1 MQEYRLCQRRGCGVN
16 LLVRLAWL
24 ENTLKDCTTRLDD
37 LANVPYDCMADEGS
51 FGASVRR
58 ELSEQVEYLERQ
70 LRDVRIQIEDAK
82 GTPEEAAERRRQRIS
97 GRLFAK

>member
-1 MQEYRLCQRRGCGVN
+1 MN

-24 ENTLKDCTTRLDD
+24 ENAIKDCTTRLED
-37 LANVPYDCMADEGS
+37 LANVPYDPMAEEGS
-51 FGASVRR
+51 FGASARR
-58 ELSEQVEYLERQ
+58 ELSEQLEYLNREHTNVQ
-70 LRDVRIQIEDAK
+70 IQIEDSK